1 MDQLDLVQ
9 RVKTLIGRYKYVILI
24 VAAGIFLMAMPSGQ
38 SQQDWQ
44 EPAAESA
51 EDTDIREELES
62 VLSQIQGVGKV
73 RVMVTELSPP
83 ETVYQTDV
91 DLDTGTDG
99 SSQRSKTV
107 IVSKDGDE
115 TGLIRT
121 VTPPTFLGAVI
132 VCQGGDIPSVRLA
145 VSQAVAAVTG
155 ISTDRITV
163 LKMK

>member
-1 MDQLDLVQ
+1 MDQLGLVQ
-9 RVKTLIGRYKYVILI
+9 RVKTLFARYKYVILI
-24 VAAGIFLMAMPSGQ
+24 VAAGIFLMSVPSGQ
-38 SQQDWQ
+38 PRQDSQ
-44 EPAAESA
+44 EPAAQTV
-51 EDTDIREELES
+51 EDTDIGKELEA

-73 RVMVTELSPP
+73 RVMVTELSSA
-83 ETVYQTDV
+83 ETVYQTDAE
-91 DLDTGTDG
+91 LDTEPDST
-99 SSQRSKTV
+99 SQRSKTV
-107 IVSKDGDE
+107 VVSKDGDD

-121 VTPPTFLGAVI
+121 VTPPTYLGAVI